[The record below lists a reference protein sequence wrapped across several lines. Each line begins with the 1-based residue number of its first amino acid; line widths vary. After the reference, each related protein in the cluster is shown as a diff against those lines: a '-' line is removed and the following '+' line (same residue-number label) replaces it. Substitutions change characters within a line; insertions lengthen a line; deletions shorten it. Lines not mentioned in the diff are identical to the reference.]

1 MEIYNTSGH
10 APLGEGCTLGAIRD
24 IPLENSSGGLVHVEN
39 WPSHSAADKHL
50 WHFFQVK
57 QLQFSIFV
65 STLLYLALLI
75 LYNVCV
81 HVCGCV
87 PVCPVVKEK
96 PWTDTHTTY

>member
-39 WPSHSAADKHL
+39 WPSHIADKHL

-65 STLLYLALLI
+65 YTLLYLALLN

-87 PVCPVVKEK
+87 PVCPVMKK
-96 PWTDTHTTY
+96 KTLDW